1 MIRDRAPLP
10 EPLAQPPRG
19 RVLALVPHADDDV
32 LGLGGTLCLHAAAGD
47 PVRVVVLFDGLLG
60 DPEGRYAPDEL
71 RALRQAEAR
80 RGGAHLGL
88 DDYHFLGYPE
98 GHAPGPEEL
107 AAATAHVAGVIADF
121 APDIVYAPHI
131 GEHHLDHH
139 VAARVVLAALESL
152 DFTGHALGFEVWTPL
167 VAEWIVDIT
176 PVNDKKV
183 AALEEHAS
191 QLEYT
196 DFIHKALGL
205 GAQRSL
211 YLPGGARYGE
221 AFCRLRQEG

>member
-1 MIRDRAPLP
+1 MSRARAPLP
-10 EPLAQPPRG
+10 VPLDAPDAG

-32 LGLGGTLCLHAAAGD
+32 LGLGGTLCLHAEAGD
-47 PVRVVVLFDGLLG
+47 PVRVVVLFDGVLG
-60 DPEGRYAPDEL
+60 DPDGRYAPDEL

-98 GHAPGPEEL
+98 GHEPGATEF
-107 AAATAHVAGVIADF
+107 AAATSHLAGVIADF

-139 VAARVVLAALESL
+139 VAARVVCAALDEL
-152 DFTGHALGFEVWTPL
+152 DFQGTALGFEVWTPL
-167 VAEWIVDIT
+167 VAETVVDIT
-176 PVNDKKV
+176 RVHERKI

-211 YLPGGARYGE
+211 YLKPGARYGE
-221 AFCRLRQEG
+221 AFCSLREEA